1 MPKKATSSKRC
12 GTKRAKKQ
20 TEKLSAEQIFDF
32 IQDRAYRLWDQAGR
46 PQGRDWEF
54 WFKAEKQV
62 KDRLKRLGKI

>member
-1 MPKKATSSKRC
+1 MPKKTSTSKR
-12 GTKRAKKQ
+12 GTSKKKNKQ
-20 TEKLSAEQIFDF
+20 TEKLSPEQIFDF

-62 KDRLKRLGKI
+62 KERLKRLGKL